1 MKAATFLQ
9 AAIFIACTASG
20 DQELVQRTLDVCK
33 ESLAT
38 RKLEERTVA
47 RRSEAIETL
56 HQERRQRRLGTS
68 KHSSTTVTV
77 NTTGADLFGSN
88 TGGVVKPDTITGPY
102 HIKGNLIRDDMRED
116 QEGVVMYID
125 VQVIDVTSCD
135 PVKGMYVE
143 FMHANATGVNSGMV
157 VSTNGDSVDMS
168 NLNATFLRGA
178 TPTDEDG
185 VAQMISIFPG
195 HSVDRATHLFF
206 IGNYGGTVLE
216 NRTYLGGSVSHV
228 AQFYFDQELIT
239 SVEALP
245 PYSTNN
251 EPLTLNKDDGFL
263 QQAIASGF
271 DPIMTYA
278 LFGDTVDDGLFVWI
292 SVAVNMSAE
301 RDVAANSA
309 LSSKKSTLSMTSS
322 DSSASGGAT
331 SITTTTANT
340 ASRTCKFGGFVA
352 LIVAFAPI
360 FLELKYVNGP
370 LL

>member
-135 PVKGMYVE
+135 PVK
-143 FMHANATGVNSGMV
+143 
-157 VSTNGDSVDMS
+157 D
-168 NLNATFLRGA
+168 
-178 TPTDEDG
+178 
-185 VAQMISIFPG
+185 
-195 HSVDRATHLFF
+195 
-206 IGNYGGTVLE
+206 
-216 NRTYLGGSVSHV
+216 
-228 AQFYFDQELIT
+228 
-239 SVEALP
+239 
-245 PYSTNN
+245 
-251 EPLTLNKDDGFL
+251 
-263 QQAIASGF
+263 
-271 DPIMTYA
+271 
-278 LFGDTVDDGLFVWI
+278 
-292 SVAVNMSAE
+292 
-301 RDVAANSA
+301 
-309 LSSKKSTLSMTSS
+309 
-322 DSSASGGAT
+322 
-331 SITTTTANT
+331 
-340 ASRTCKFGGFVA
+340 
-352 LIVAFAPI
+352 
-360 FLELKYVNGP
+360 VNGP